1 MSVGELMTIAQ
12 TVALRP
18 MALRRGWTL
27 CGERLDTTIKTRREM
42 KASADRWGFLSV
54 AFSIIL
60 LVRENYAHA
69 SLRMFLS
76 VYDRL
81 AHIDNRV

>member
-1 MSVGELMTIAQ
+1 
-12 TVALRP
+12 
-18 MALRRGWTL
+18 
-27 CGERLDTTIKTRREM
+27 M

-76 VYDRL
+76 GRDRL
-81 AHIDNRV
+81 AHIGAQHDRRRGATRLDR

>member
-12 TVALRP
+12 TVAPRP
-18 MALRRGWTL
+18 MAMRRGLDLLRETA
-27 CGERLDTTIKTRREM
+27 DTTIKTRREM

-81 AHIDNRV
+81 TDIDDRV